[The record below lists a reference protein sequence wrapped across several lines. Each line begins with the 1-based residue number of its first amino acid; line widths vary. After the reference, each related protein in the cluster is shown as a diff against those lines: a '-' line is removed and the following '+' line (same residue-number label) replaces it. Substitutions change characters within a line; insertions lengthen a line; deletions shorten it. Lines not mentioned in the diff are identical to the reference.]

1 MSVYL
6 NRELSWIE
14 FNRRVLAEGLR
25 KDLPPLER
33 FRFLSIV
40 SSNFDE
46 FFMVRIACLKRLLA
60 LPHAADLSG
69 MDPAEQLAAAE
80 AKVRP
85 LLAELYQCLNSEIF
99 PALAGNGLEYI
110 KPPYTDRDGEYLAS
124 YFVKEIFPVL
134 TPLRFGVT
142 EEENIP
148 LLANGRIYAAF
159 LLRGA
164 EQAGDPG
171 NVSGAVSGSGAVGSD
186 AAGDGLVSIVEIPP
200 VLDRVVF
207 LSGGKTD
214 GNAGSGAGGGG
225 KDHLTGDRSGGTR
238 WALLDD
244 LLLSMGD
251 LLFKGYGVEERMLF
265 VIHRDAD
272 FSVDER
278 RDEDFIEAM
287 EEVIAGRDHSPI
299 VRMVYSPGSPRLK
312 KRITGRLGLAERD
325 IYALDGP
332 LDPGGLR
339 SLILVRG
346 FEQIKAPRR
355 NHYPHPA
362 FPADRSIWDC
372 IKGGDI
378 LLSLPYHSFDPVVR
392 FFREAAEDPQVV
404 SIKTALY
411 RTSGDSPII
420 QALEK
425 AALDGKHVTAVVE
438 LKARF
443 DEERNIN
450 WAVRLEKAGVI
461 VIYGLAQ
468 LKVHA
473 KISQV
478 IRREPG
484 GLARYIHLAT
494 GNYNDRTA
502 RQYSDLSFF
511 TANED
516 FGSDATVFFN
526 ILSGYSA
533 IHAMSKLVMAPWFLK
548 QTFLELIERETRRAE
563 EGAPGKILAKMN
575 ALVDA
580 DIARALYKASRAGVK
595 VQLNIRGICILVPG
609 IKGVSDNITVTS
621 IVDYYLEHSRI
632 FYFNNGGAEECY
644 ISSADWMSRNLERR
658 VELLVPILD
667 PAIKEE
673 IRKILDCYFKD
684 NSRAWNLMSDG
695 SWKRPKAEKPFEA
708 QAALLAMAAKKAEQP
723 WKTRRELVVRRSAQ
737 TEQK

>member
-1 MSVYL
+1 MSIYL

-25 KDLPPLER
+25 NDLPPLER

-46 FFMVRIACLKRLLA
+46 FFMVRIAGLKRSLGS
-60 LPHAADLSG
+60 PHAADPSG
-69 MDPAEQLAAAE
+69 MSPAEQLAAAE
-80 AKVRP
+80 AKIRP
-85 LLAELYQCLNSEIF
+85 LLAELYQCLNGEIF
-99 PALAGNGLEYI
+99 PAFTAGGLEYVR
-110 KPPYTDRDGEYLAS
+110 PPYNDRDGEYLAS
-124 YFVKEIFPVL
+124 YFVKEIFSVL

-148 LLANGRIYAAF
+148 LLATGKIYAAF
-159 LLRGA
+159 LLHPA
-164 EQAGDPG
+164 EQSG
-171 NVSGAVSGSGAVGSD
+171 NAS
-186 AAGDGLVSIVEIPP
+186 GLVSIVEIPP

-207 LSGGKTD
+207 LST
-214 GNAGSGAGGGG
+214 GNAAGTNTAETGAAGGNAVGN
-225 KDHLTGDRSGGTR
+225 KPSENDSGRTR

-244 LLLSMGD
+244 LLLYMGN
-251 LLFKGYGVEERMLF
+251 LLFKGYSVEERMLF
-265 VIHRDAD
+265 LIHRDAD

-299 VRMVYSPGSPRLK
+299 VRMLHSPGSPRL
-312 KRITGRLGLAERD
+312 REQITRRLDLKEED
-325 IYALDGP
+325 VYSLDGP
-332 LDPGGLR
+332 FNPGSLW
-339 SLILVRG
+339 SLIRIQG
-346 FEQIKAPRR
+346 FDRLKAPRR
-355 NHYPHPA
+355 NHYPHPS
-362 FPADRSIWDC
+362 FPADRSVWDC

-378 LLSLPYHSFDPVVR
+378 LLALPYHSFDPVVR

-411 RTSGDSPII
+411 RTSGDSPVI

-425 AALDGKHVTAVVE
+425 AALNGKHVTAVVE

-484 GLARYIHLAT
+484 GLARYIHLST

-502 RQYSDLSFF
+502 RQYSDLSLF

-526 ILSGYSA
+526 TLSGYSA
-533 IHAMSKLVMAPWFLK
+533 LHVMNKLVMAPWFLK
-548 QTFLELIERETRRAE
+548 QTFLDLIERETRRAE

-575 ALVDA
+575 ALVDT
-580 DIARALYKASRAGVK
+580 DVVEALYKASRAGVK
-595 VQLNIRGICILVPG
+595 VCLNVRGICTLVPG
-609 IKGVSDNITVTS
+609 LKSVSDNIAVTS
-621 IVDYYLEHSRI
+621 IVDHYLEHSRI
-632 FYFNNGGAEECY
+632 FCFNNGGAEEFF
-644 ISSADWMSRNLERR
+644 ISSADWMPRNLERR
-658 VELLVPILD
+658 VELLIPILD
-667 PAIKEE
+667 PVLKEE
-673 IRKILDCYFKD
+673 LKKILGCYFRD
-684 NSRAWNLMSDG
+684 TARAWNLGPDG
-695 SWKRPKAEKPFEA
+695 NWTRPKAENPFEA
-708 QAALLAMAAKKAEQP
+708 QAELLAMVAKKSEQP
-723 WKTRRELVVRRSAQ
+723 WKTKQELIVRRSTQA
-737 TEQK
+737 EQK

>member
-1 MSVYL
+1 MNVYL

-33 FRFLSIV
+33 LRFLSIV

-46 FFMVRIACLKRLLA
+46 FFMVRMAGLKRSSGSS
-60 LPHAADLSG
+60 HTADPSG
-69 MDPAEQLAAAE
+69 MSPAEQLAAAE
-80 AKVRP
+80 AKIRP
-85 LLAELYQCLNSEIF
+85 LLAELYQCLNGEIF
-99 PALAGNGLEYI
+99 PALAAGGLEYI
-110 KPPYTDRDGEYLAS
+110 RPPYNDSDGEYLAS

-134 TPLRFGVT
+134 TPLRFSLT

-148 LLANGRIYAAF
+148 LLTNGRIYAAF
-159 LLRGA
+159 LLYT
-164 EQAGDPG
+164 EY
-171 NVSGAVSGSGAVGSD
+171 SGSDPAGA
-186 AAGDGLVSIVEIPP
+186 ARPERLVSIVEIPP

-207 LSGGKTD
+207 LSAGNTGDASSDVSGEVSSGGSD
-214 GNAGSGAGGGG
+214 AANPAGGTSAGNN
-225 KDHLTGDRSGGTR
+225 SGRTR

-265 VIHRDAD
+265 LIHRDAD

-287 EEVIAGRDHSPI
+287 EEVIAGREHSPI

-312 KRITGRLGLAERD
+312 ERITGRLGLAEND
-325 IYALDGP
+325 VYALDGP
-332 LDPGGLR
+332 LNPGSLWGLIR
-339 SLILVRG
+339 IGG
-346 FEQIKAPRR
+346 FDRLKAPRR

-362 FPADRSIWDC
+362 FPADRSVWDC

-378 LLSLPYHSFDPVVR
+378 LLALPYHSFDPVVR
-392 FFREAAEDPQVV
+392 FFREAAEDPQVI

-411 RTSGDSPII
+411 RTSGDSPVI

-468 LKVHA
+468 LKIHA

-484 GLARYIHLAT
+484 GITRY
-494 GNYNDRTA
+494 
-502 RQYSDLSFF
+502 
-511 TANED
+511 
-516 FGSDATVFFN
+516 
-526 ILSGYSA
+526 
-533 IHAMSKLVMAPWFLK
+533 
-548 QTFLELIERETRRAE
+548 
-563 EGAPGKILAKMN
+563 
-575 ALVDA
+575 
-580 DIARALYKASRAGVK
+580 
-595 VQLNIRGICILVPG
+595 
-609 IKGVSDNITVTS
+609 
-621 IVDYYLEHSRI
+621 
-632 FYFNNGGAEECY
+632 
-644 ISSADWMSRNLERR
+644 
-658 VELLVPILD
+658 
-667 PAIKEE
+667 
-673 IRKILDCYFKD
+673 
-684 NSRAWNLMSDG
+684 
-695 SWKRPKAEKPFEA
+695 
-708 QAALLAMAAKKAEQP
+708 
-723 WKTRRELVVRRSAQ
+723 
-737 TEQK
+737 

>member
-14 FNRRVLAEGLR
+14 FNSRVLAEGLR

-46 FFMVRIACLKRLLA
+46 FFMVRMAGLKRALA
-60 LPHAADLSG
+60 SSHAADLSG
-69 MDPAEQLAAAE
+69 MSPGEQLAAAA
-80 AKVRP
+80 AKIRP
-85 LLAELYQCLNSEIF
+85 LLSELYRCLDGEIF
-99 PALAGNGLEYI
+99 PALASAGLECVR
-110 KPPYTDRDGEYLAS
+110 PPYTDKDGEYLAS
-124 YFVKEIFPVL
+124 YFIKEILPVL

-142 EEENIP
+142 EEESVP
-148 LLANGRIYAAF
+148 LLTNGRIYAAF
-159 LLRGA
+159 LLYAGEGITGKAPEPVSVESSPPKSTLTRSALA
-164 EQAGDPG
+164 ESA
-171 NVSGAVSGSGAVGSD
+171 STE
-186 AAGDGLVSIVEIPP
+186 LVSIVEIPP
-200 VLDRVVF
+200 VFDRVVF
-207 LSGGKTD
+207 LSGGEH
-214 GNAGSGAGGGG
+214 SE
-225 KDHLTGDRSGGTR
+225 RTR
-238 WALLDD
+238 WTLLDD
-244 LLLSMGD
+244 LLLFFGD
-251 LLFKGYGVEERMLF
+251 LLFRGCKVQERMLF
-265 VIHRDAD
+265 RIHRDAD

-299 VRMVYSPGSPRLK
+299 VRMVYSPGGPRLK
-312 KRITGRLGLAERD
+312 ERIARRLDLKEAD
-325 IYALDGP
+325 LYAVDGP
-332 LDPGGLR
+332 LNLGTLW
-339 SLILVRG
+339 SLIRIQG
-346 FEQIKAPRR
+346 FDRLKAARK

-362 FPADRSIWDC
+362 FPADRSVWDC

-378 LLSLPYHSFDPVVR
+378 LLALPYHSFDPVVR

-411 RTSGDSPII
+411 RTSGDSPVI

-425 AALDGKHVTAVVE
+425 AALNGKHVTAVVE

-443 DEERNIN
+443 DEERNIS

-494 GNYNDRTA
+494 GNYNDKTA
-502 RQYSDLSFF
+502 RQYSDLSLF

-516 FGSDATVFFN
+516 FGNDATIFFN
-526 ILSGYSA
+526 TLSGYSA
-533 IHAMSKLVMAPWFLK
+533 LHTMNKLVMAPWFLK
-548 QTFLELIERETRRAE
+548 QKILELIDRETRRAE
-563 EGAPGKILAKMN
+563 KGAPGKILAKMN

-580 DIARALYKASRAGVK
+580 DVVNALYKASQAGVK
-595 VQLNIRGICILVPG
+595 VRLNVRGICTLVPG
-609 IKGVSDNITVTS
+609 LKDLSENITVTS
-621 IVDYYLEHSRI
+621 IVDHYLEHSRI
-632 FYFNNGGAEECY
+632 FCFNNGGAEEFY
-644 ISSADWMSRNLERR
+644 ISSADWMPRNLERR

-673 IRKILDCYFKD
+673 VRNILDCYFRD
-684 NSRAWNLMSDG
+684 TSRAWILAPDG

-708 QAALLAMAAKKAEQP
+708 QAWLLAMAAKRAEQP
-723 WKTRRELVVRRSAQ
+723 WKTRKELVVRRS
-737 TEQK
+737 T

>member
-14 FNRRVLAEGLR
+14 FNSRVLAEGLR

-46 FFMVRIACLKRLLA
+46 FFMVRMAGLKRA
-60 LPHAADLSG
+60 LGSHAPDLSG
-69 MDPAEQLAAAE
+69 MSPGEQFAAAS
-80 AKVRP
+80 AKIRP
-85 LLAELYQCLNSEIF
+85 LLCELYQCLNGEIF
-99 PALAGNGLEYI
+99 PALASGGLEYI
-110 KPPYTDRDGEYLAS
+110 RPPYNDKDGEYLAT
-124 YFVKEIFPVL
+124 YFMKEILPVL
-134 TPLRFGVT
+134 TPLRFALA
-142 EEENIP
+142 EEEKLP
-148 LLANGRIYAAF
+148 LLTNGRIYAAF
-159 LLRGA
+159 LLHA
-164 EQAGDPG
+164 EESIAGK
-171 NVSGAVSGSGAVGSD
+171 
-186 AAGDGLVSIVEIPP
+186 AAELVSIVEIPP
-200 VLDRVVF
+200 VFDRVVF
-207 LSGGKTD
+207 LSGGKNPHGED
-214 GNAGSGAGGGG
+214 SGR
-225 KDHLTGDRSGGTR
+225 TC

-244 LLLSMGD
+244 LLLLFGS
-251 LLFKGYGVEERMLF
+251 LLFPGCDVRERMLF
-265 VIHRDAD
+265 LIHRDAD

-287 EEVIAGRDHSPI
+287 EEVIADREHSPI
-299 VRMVYSPGSPRLK
+299 VRMVYSPGGPELKERIARRLDLEEEDLYS
-312 KRITGRLGLAERD
+312 I
-325 IYALDGP
+325 DGP
-332 LDPGGLR
+332 LNPGTLR
-339 SLILVRG
+339 SLIRVQG
-346 FEQIKAPRR
+346 FDRLKASRK

-362 FPADRSIWDC
+362 FPADRNVWDC

-378 LLSLPYHSFDPVVR
+378 LLALPYHSFDPIVR

-411 RTSGDSPII
+411 RTSGDSPVI

-484 GLARYIHLAT
+484 GLARYIHLST

-502 RQYSDLSFF
+502 RQYSDLSLF

-516 FGSDATVFFN
+516 FGNDATVFFN
-526 ILSGYSA
+526 TLSGYSVL
-533 IHAMSKLVMAPWFLK
+533 HTMSKLVMAPWFLK
-548 QTFLELIERETRRAE
+548 QKFLELIDRETLRAE

-575 ALVDA
+575 ALIDA
-580 DIARALYKASRAGVK
+580 DVVNALYKASRAGVK
-595 VQLNIRGICILVPG
+595 VRLNIRGICTLVPG
-609 IKGVSDNITVTS
+609 LKDVSENITVTS
-621 IVDYYLEHSRI
+621 IVDQYLEHSRI
-632 FYFNNGGAEECY
+632 FCFNNGGAEEFY
-644 ISSADWMSRNLERR
+644 ISSADWMPRNLERR
-658 VELLVPILD
+658 VELLVPVLD
-667 PAIKEE
+667 PALKEE
-673 IRKILDCYFKD
+673 VRTILDCYFRD
-684 NSRAWNLMSDG
+684 TGRAWILMSDG
-695 SWKRPKAEKPFEA
+695 SWKRPRAEKPFEA
-708 QAALLAMAAKKAEQP
+708 QARLLAMIAKKSEQP
-723 WKTRRELVVRRSAQ
+723 WKTRKELVVRRSSPA
-737 TEQK
+737 EQK